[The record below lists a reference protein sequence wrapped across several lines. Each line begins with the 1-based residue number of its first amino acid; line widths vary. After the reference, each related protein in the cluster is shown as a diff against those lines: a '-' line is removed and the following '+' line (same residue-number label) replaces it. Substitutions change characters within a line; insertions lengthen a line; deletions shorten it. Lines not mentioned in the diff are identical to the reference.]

1 MASVMEEI
9 MSHLPSIWPAY
20 IAYLIAVLSPGPAV
34 FAIIGTAIAQGRR
47 AGLTIALGIFGGSA
61 TWATAAAMGMAAL
74 LRHYAFALEV
84 LKVAGGLYLLYL
96 GWKAFRAAR
105 VKDDDGRLV
114 SSSSHS
120 GMWQLLLRGYAIH
133 VTNPKAIFAWLAII
147 SLGLP
152 EAAPATAIATII
164 ALCLTSGLLIFAGYA
179 LLFST
184 PQALCGYR
192 ACRCWVEGAMSIF
205 YCLAGLKLLTSRL

>member
-1 MASVMEEI
+1 
-9 MSHLPSIWPAY
+9 
-20 IAYLIAVLSPGPAV
+20 
-34 FAIIGTAIAQGRR
+34 
-47 AGLTIALGIFGGSA
+47 
-61 TWATAAAMGMAAL
+61 MAAL